1 MKVFKNILLTL
12 LILTNCS
19 LSMANNTEPKT
30 RKIVGLV
37 VDSETLLPLA
47 NVKITNEN
55 KKTLAT
61 TNDKGYYEVT
71 VHSTSKEGFKFSLNL
86 KKEEYS
92 TFRQNDN
99 WGEDNEKS
107 PVMYFAL
114 QKSKS
119 SKGGSFSELY
129 LHKGEVTI
137 AVVENYFN
145 DKVKARCIL
154 NNKIAKLRANNNH
167 VFFEVDGGD
176 YLVNNYA
183 WIKLNSKGDKIS
195 INQDRIVN
203 TSEVN
208 NYVQR
213 NNVKNMSS
221 IDSTQASFSIET
233 FK

>member
-114 QKSKS
+114 QKRKS

-129 LHKGEVTI
+129 LHKGEVTT

-145 DKVKARCIL
+145 DKVKAGSIL
-154 NNKIAKLRANNNH
+154 NNKIAKLRANNNQ
-167 VFFEVDGGD
+167 VFFELDGGY

-183 WIKLNSKGDKIS
+183 WIKLNSKDDKVS
-195 INQDRIVN
+195 INQDKVVN
-203 TSEVN
+203 ASEVN
-208 NYVQR
+208 NYVR
-213 NNVKNMSS
+213 HNNVQNMSS
-221 IDSTQASFSIET
+221 IDSPQASFSIKT